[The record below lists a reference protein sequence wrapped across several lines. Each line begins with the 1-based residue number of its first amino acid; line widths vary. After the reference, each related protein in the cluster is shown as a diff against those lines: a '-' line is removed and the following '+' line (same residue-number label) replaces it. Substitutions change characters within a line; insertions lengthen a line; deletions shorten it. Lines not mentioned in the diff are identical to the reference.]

1 MHHEIRRTQLSFKGG
16 GGTEKKERKW
26 KTLEEAAKVSPVI
39 IPLKEL
45 KLQMKL
51 EYRRL

>member
-1 MHHEIRRTQLSFKGG
+1 MM
-16 GGTEKKERKW
+16 KKEGKG
-26 KTLEEAAKVSPVI
+26 KTSEEAAKVSPI
-39 IPLKEL
+39 IISLRGL

>member
-1 MHHEIRRTQLSFKGG
+1 MGG
-16 GGTEKKERKW
+16 RDEERK
-26 KTLEEAAKVSPVI
+26 KMKDLSEEAAKVSPI
-39 IPLKEL
+39 IISLRRL